1 VNVCFGDSLER
12 ARTRIHRS
20 STAAEIVEKVNFFF
34 KFYVRHDEY
43 QRLHQSDA
51 DLLHQKAGL

>member
-1 VNVCFGDSLER
+1 VKVCLYDSLEH
-12 ARTRIHRS
+12 ARKRIHQS